1 MISLTGDHIM
11 AWALSV
17 IWPFVRISAM
27 LLVAPIFGAKGVN
40 TRMRMGMGLLLALVI
55 APLLPTPPMIDVIS
69 LQGLVVAM
77 QQVVIGIAMG
87 FVLQMVFSAL
97 TQAGETVALS
107 MGLGFAS
114 VVDPA
119 AGVQVPIVSQFFVII
134 ATLLFLAMNGHLVL
148 LEMLLLSFTSMPIGS
163 GGLSADDLWTLVN
176 FGTSMFSGALLIALP
191 AVAALL
197 MVNLAM
203 GVVARTAPQL
213 NIFAVGFPV
222 MMLAG
227 FVLLGIL
234 LPGVFARLGEL
245 LTLGFELIQDLIRL

>member
-1 MISLTGDHIM
+1 MINITADQIM
-11 AWALSV
+11 SWALSV

-27 LLVAPIFGAKGVN
+27 LLVAPIFGAQGVN
-40 TRMRMGMGLLLALVI
+40 ARMRMGFGLLLALMI
-55 APLLPTPPMIDVIS
+55 APQLPRPPMIDVIS
-69 LQGLVVAM
+69 MQGLVIAI

-97 TQAGETVALS
+97 TQAGESVALS

-119 AGVQVPIVSQFFVII
+119 AGVQVPIVSQFFVIM

-148 LEMLLLSFTSMPIGS
+148 LEMLLLSFSSLPIGV
-163 GGLSADDLWTLVN
+163 GGLVPDDFWVLLN
-176 FGTSMFSGALLIALP
+176 FGTTMFNGALLIALP
-191 AVAALL
+191 AVASLL

-234 LPGVFARLGEL
+234 LPSVSARLGEL
-245 LTLGFELIQDLIRL
+245 VTLGFALIQRLIGL